1 MPDIV
6 TRLRNWRVVYAE
18 EENDHPDE
26 GTLYI
31 KAADRI
37 EQLEAERDA
46 AYKRGLEDAAKI
58 AEMWLSKDMYEAMT
72 PGADLRNT
80 VARQIAA
87 AIRTKIGERE

>member
-58 AEMWLSKDMYEAMT
+58 AEDEAHEEC
-72 PGADLRNT
+72 N
-80 VARQIAA
+80 VAEQIAA
-87 AIRTKIGERE
+87 AIRAKIKESDDDN